1 MEQIINKLTDFCTEA
16 GGRLLLAAAVWF
28 IGRAAIRKLIR
39 IIRNSTLS
47 KKTDPSVR
55 SFAINAVQAILYVI
69 LAVSVVS
76 ILGVPMASVI
86 TLLASAG
93 VAVGMSLQGAL
104 GNLAGGI
111 MLIIFRPFRVGD
123 YISAADGSGTVK
135 EISLFY
141 TVLTTFDNVRVIIPN
156 GTLMN
161 ANITNYTAEKTRRV
175 DLAFTCAKGED
186 IETVRQ
192 IMLEAMKKDERV
204 LREPEPF
211 ARLKANTNEAME
223 FTVRAWVNSKDYW
236 DVYFDLTQKI
246 TDGLVLKGISQPA
259 FRIISEAKQGM

>member
-1 MEQIINKLTDFCTEA
+1 MEQIITKLTDFCTEA
-16 GGRLLLAAAVWF
+16 GGRLLLAAVVWF
-28 IGRAAIRKLIR
+28 VGRTAIKKLIKV
-39 IIRNSTLS
+39 IRNSTLS

-55 SFAINAVQAILYVI
+55 SFAINAVQAVLYVI

-123 YISAADGSGTVK
+123 YISAAEGSGTVR

-175 DLAFTCAKGED
+175 DLVFTCAKGED

-192 IMLEAMKKDERV
+192 IMLEAMREDERI

-211 ARLKANTNEAME
+211 ARLKTNTNEAME

-246 TDGLVLKGISQPA
+246 TDGFVQKGISQPA
-259 FRIISEAKQGM
+259 FRVISETK